1 MVKFVH
7 KYTDEKNLSIYT
19 DRIMDDIIVRF
30 KKINHTVT

>member
-1 MVKFVH
+1 MVKFVP

-19 DRIMDDIIVRF
+19 GRITDDIIVRF